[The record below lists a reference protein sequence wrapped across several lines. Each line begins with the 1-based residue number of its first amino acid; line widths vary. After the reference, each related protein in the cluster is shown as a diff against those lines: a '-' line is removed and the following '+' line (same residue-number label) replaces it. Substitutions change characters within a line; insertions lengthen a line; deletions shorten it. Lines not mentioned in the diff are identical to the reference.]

1 MYKGYVIDISARG
14 FTIFTDTMLLVTR
27 LSTLEECVNLIDSWK
42 K

>member
-14 FTIFTDTMLLVTR
+14 FTIFTASMLLVTR
-27 LSTLEECVNLIDSWK
+27 LTSLEECVHLIDSWK